1 MHACHLRAAS
11 LQRLSAGA
19 RRQLL
24 ERARRKGRWLLV
36 VDVDGGLLLHV
47 RCAWRA
53 FRRLRRGRR
62 SFCIHLVNAE
72 SSAKSQGSAG
82 VVCSGCTTEGGVESK
97 GNTKDSAAAEVAT
110 ASAGVLALLLSKNTT
125 TPTPNPPVGNA
136 SSTAAAAPASPRVGL
151 PEAATNASLAA
162 AAAAA
167 AAAATDPNAV
177 ALASPPP
184 PLLPPP
190 PKRRWCRSP
199 ISLVDRL
206 EEGAACSSDF
216 KGDALDAR
224 CFSFAPPSLR
234 GFTARAASVA
244 LARSV
249 RGRPRRRLRTAS
261 PPPPLPVGR
270 GGVDTSAGVNMTD
283 LAEAAKAA
291 AAAAEA
297 TEPLAAVT
305 GELAA
310 APVASRAPNAST
322 GVTSASVAS
331 STSIGTDAIVVRM
344 NATSTLQE

>member
-1 MHACHLRAAS
+1 MYQLVIFALLLFNVYQQVRAVSS
-11 LQRLSAGA
+11 LSGLAGRVVGFSSSTSTAAYSSMFAAPGA
-19 RRQLL
+19 RFG
-24 ERARRKGRWLLV
+24 AY
-36 VDVDGGLLLHV
+36 GGDDDPSV
-47 RCAWRA
+47 ST
-53 FRRLRRGRR
+53 F
-62 SFCIHLVNAE
+62 VNAE

-97 GNTKDSAAAEVAT
+97 DNTKDSAAAEVAT
-110 ASAGVLALLLSKNTT
+110 TSAGVLAPLSKNTT

-184 PLLPPP
+184 PPAPPP
-190 PKRRWCRSP
+190 PKLSLVP
-199 ISLVDRL
+199 IASISLVDRL

-224 CFSFAPPSLR
+224 CFSFCAPK
-234 GFTARAASVA
+234 FARFHCSRCKC
-244 LARSV
+244 RSCPFCS
-249 RGRPRRRLRTAS
+249 RTSPPPPPTAS

-331 STSIGTDAIVVRM
+331 STSIGTDAVVVRM
-344 NATSTLQE
+344 NATSTLQ